1 MKFRSLVV
9 LTITLILGTLSAHA
23 QGNDGGRTF
32 TDQFNQSISISR
44 FGTVLSF
51 KNSNGKETVPTNV
64 YRVCPCGEQ
73 AGCIES
79 ATLPSEKTKSTLE
92 VSFPKKGTMLRKGE
106 TLVVTATF
114 SQADLTVKR
123 SLNWEAGSDS
133 VIIDEIISSS
143 KPLCSCTLQEK
154 PPEEIPVK
162 ALAMKMCPG
171 PPGPWS
177 WMTCPPSPEALQK
190 AMVIRSVF
198 IAPK

>member
-1 MKFRSLVV
+1 MKFRSLIV
-9 LTITLILGTLSAHA
+9 LTITLILATLSAHA
-23 QGNDGGRTF
+23 QRPDGSRTF
-32 TDQFNQSISISR
+32 TDQVNHSITISR

-51 KNSNGKETVPTNV
+51 KNSNGKEMVPTNF
-64 YRVCPCGEQ
+64 YRVCACGEQ
-73 AGCIES
+73 AACVES

-92 VSFPKKGTMLRKGE
+92 VSFPKNGTTIRKGE

-114 SQADLTVKR
+114 SQADLSVKR

-143 KPLCSCTLQEK
+143 KPFCSWTFEDK
-154 PPEEIPVK
+154 PPEGIPVK

-171 PPGPWS
+171 PPGFWS
-177 WMTCPPSPEALQK
+177 WMTCPPSPEVLQQ
-190 AMVIRSVF
+190 MMMIRSVF